1 MHRVSSWKTFI
12 LFLLGHSGG
21 GGCAPAVGLLC
32 SDVLAVGHFSVITSQ
47 HPIFAH
53 FFSLLFIDLFLLLVF
68 FFFSLGRK
76 LRGKA
81 FYFVNGKVFCEEDF
95 LVSTQLT
102 LVPPPCLSLR
112 RRRTAFLLG
121 GSACVLHSSCT
132 AWPFS
137 PAH

>member
-1 MHRVSSWKTFI
+1 MESCHLVSVRTFWRWR
-12 LFLLGHSGG
+12 
-21 GGCAPAVGLLC
+21 LC
-32 SDVLAVGHFSVITSQ
+32 SSCRASVSDVLAVGHFSVISTQ
-47 HPIFAH
+47 L
-53 FFSLLFIDLFLLLVF
+53 SLLNAQFLLTFSPCFLLTFPFCLLF
-68 FFFSLGRK
+68 FYFSLGRK

-102 LVPPPCLSLR
+102 FLPPPCLSLHG
-112 RRRTAFLLG
+112 RRTAFLLG

-137 PAH
+137 HAH